1 MFWGWLVAETHLQLV
16 FVVVGDDRD
25 PEVTVLSKQWS
36 SLQLGAHLDPGLSLV
51 TLLSYQ
57 TSDWRVM
64 RVLIL
69 KW

>member
-1 MFWGWLVAETHLQLV
+1 M
-16 FVVVGDDRD
+16 FVVVSDDRY
-25 PEVTVLSKQWS
+25 PEMSVLSEQWS